1 MTERF
6 DKGIEFT
13 NFWDYALG
21 EPPFTEKD
29 IEEFRM
35 FLEENAGSMPL
46 DNPQQPEPAIFVADI
61 DFDDDLPF

>member
-6 DKGIEFT
+6 DKSIEYT

-21 EPPFTEKD
+21 NPPFTQKD
-29 IEEFRM
+29 IEEFRT
-35 FLEENAGSMPL
+35 FLEEYHDSMPL
-46 DNPQQPEPAIFVADI
+46 DNPQQPEPATFVADI

>member
-6 DKGIEFT
+6 DKSIEYT

-21 EPPFTEKD
+21 NPPFSERD
-29 IEEFRM
+29 IEEFRT
-35 FLEENAGSMPL
+35 FLEENHDSMPL
-46 DNPQQPEPAIFVADI
+46 DTPQQPEPAIFVADI